1 MARRSYGVA
10 PSNAKDLVTKEYADT
25 LQGLPVG
32 AVMLFDGKTAP
43 SGWLISNGGTIGSA
57 SSGAT
62 LRANADVEALFTHLW
77 TQYDN
82 TELVIQ
88 TSAGAGTTRGASAA
102 ADFAA
107 NKRMPTH
114 DYRDE
119 FPRFSGAS
127 RVPGT
132 KQEGTWVYDNFGNNA
147 TVVVT
152 PLTLEGTMHSDGAV
166 SLTTRTWNQTTPLGS
181 PGSSELAAQRVRPR
195 NIALL
200 GIIKYANAAELIA
213 RAIDEVIHNS
223 SDTYT
228 ISASS
233 PSMISMSRSGA
244 NQVKLPTLANAAG
257 LVLRKPYLINQLGAG
272 ATTISADTGATLRL
286 RSGLTG
292 ILGGQYAAATA
303 MLVDAT
309 TWWVY
314 GDLVAT

>member
-1 MARRSYGVA
+1 MKKLLGVA
-10 PSNAKDLVTKEYADT
+10 PSNAADVVTKAYADA

-32 AVMLFDGKTAP
+32 VVMLFDGKTAP
-43 SGWLISNGGTIGSA
+43 SGWLISNGSTIGSA

-77 TQYDN
+77 TTYDN

-88 TSAGAGTTRGASAA
+88 NSSGTGTTRGASAA

-114 DYRDE
+114 DLRDD

-132 KQEGTWVYDNFGNNA
+132 HQDATAIFDNHGNINSVMINPA
-147 TVVVT
+147 TSGGVAN
-152 PLTLEGTMHSDGAV
+152 SDGAT
-166 SLTTRTWNQTTPLGS
+166 SLSARDWNQIAPTATANSALT
-181 PGSSELAAQRVRPR
+181 AQFVRPR
-195 NIALL
+195 NTALL

-213 RAIDEVIHNS
+213 RAIDEVIHTS

-228 ISASS
+228 IAASS

-244 NQVKLPTLANAAG
+244 NSVKLPTLANAAG
-257 LVLRKPYLINQLGAG
+257 LVLRKPYLITQVGAG

-292 ILGGQYAAATA
+292 LLGGQYAAATV

-314 GDLVAT
+314 GDLVAA